1 MKVGEEKKGVFSLKD
16 WAADKWNWIW
26 FEFFVDRVALVQE
39 VVLEEQGVFSKT
51 SRVEESSFK
60 ILFGTSGSSLF
71 AACLPTLTSI
81 QWDQIGQFLYDLG
94 DFLNALAIIF
104 GKK

>member
-1 MKVGEEKKGVFSLKD
+1 M
-16 WAADKWNWIW
+16 
-26 FEFFVDRVALVQE
+26 QE

-71 AACLPTLTSI
+71 AACLPAYTYFHSVGPDWT
-81 QWDQIGQFLYDLG
+81 
-94 DFLNALAIIF
+94 IF
-104 GKK
+104 IRFG